1 MRSAVPSP
9 ATVRFYRRSAC
20 ELCDEGREALQAVLE
35 ERAAA
40 GRTPCRVQEIDI
52 ESDTETLRR
61 HLATIPALAL
71 DDGAELPLA
80 VSASRIRR
88 FLADALDAGLA

>member
-1 MRSAVPSP
+1 MASPTSSP

-52 ESDTETLRR
+52 EADTETLRR
-61 HLATIPALAL
+61 HRATIPVLAL
-71 DDGAELPLA
+71 DGAELPLA
-80 VSASRIRR
+80 TSARRIRR
-88 FLADALDAGLA
+88 FLADGLDRGLA